1 MAEKSLDPGTHSTL
15 EDVLVRSKSPQ
26 PGRCTP
32 QSWRAREPQHGHA
45 PLLRTTPAASRC
57 NALCLRVRLFPPQAL
72 NRVRLIR
79 GALAIGFSVRNCR
92 RLGTDH
98 GGAPCHH
105 VRDLAREKLAAVEVS
120 LRSLQVWRRELKTTL
135 ATWDRLLRKT
145 PEGQRAR
152 LLETFVASHPTRQ
165 ARYSSLVLLPRGN
178 QKREKSQ

>member
-1 MAEKSLDPGTHSTL
+1 
-15 EDVLVRSKSPQ
+15 
-26 PGRCTP
+26 
-32 QSWRAREPQHGHA
+32 
-45 PLLRTTPAASRC
+45 
-57 NALCLRVRLFPPQAL
+57 
-72 NRVRLIR
+72 
-79 GALAIGFSVRNCR
+79 
-92 RLGTDH
+92 
-98 GGAPCHH
+98 
-105 VRDLAREKLAAVEVS
+105 LAREKLAAVEVS